1 MTTSMNKAM
10 KYLIATKRTLAA
22 VVLVIAAAA
31 AVAQVPDVPNPP
43 RLVND
48 FAGIFTPQQVQEME
62 DSLVLFARKT
72 SNQIAVVTMA
82 DLGGMEPAQ
91 MAYEIGEK
99 WGVGGKEYRNGV
111 VILVKPKN
119 DTRGQ
124 VFIATGYGLE
134 GALPDATCK
143 KIVERRMIP
152 HFKNDDYYGG
162 VVEALS
168 VIKPIAAGEYSKE
181 QFDEDNDLDG
191 IFVLIFLII
200 IGIIIAGAI
209 FGDKNNGGKNSGTMG
224 SGGVFL
230 GPTIFGSGGGGR
242 SSGFGGS
249 NGGCGGFGGFGGG
262 SFGGGG
268 AGGSW

>member
-31 AVAQVPDVPNPP
+31 AVAQVPDAPNPP

-48 FAGIFTPQQVQEME
+48 FAGIFTPQQVREME

-99 WGVGGKEYRNGV
+99 WGVGGKDDRNGV
-111 VILVKPKN
+111 VVLVKPKN

-143 KIVERRMIP
+143 KIVERCMIP

-230 GPTIFGSGGGGR
+230 GPTIFGSGGGSR

-249 NGGCGGFGGFGGG
+249 SGGFGGFGGFGGG
-262 SFGGGG
+262 SRSGFG
-268 AGGSW
+268 SRR